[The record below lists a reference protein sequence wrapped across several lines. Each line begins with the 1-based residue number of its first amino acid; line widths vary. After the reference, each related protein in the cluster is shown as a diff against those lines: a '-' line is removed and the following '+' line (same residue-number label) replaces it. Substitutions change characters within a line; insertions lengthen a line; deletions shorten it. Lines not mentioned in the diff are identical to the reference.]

1 MNLEAIK
8 ISAGLPLKQ
17 AVAQLD
23 VSHHGIVVIV
33 DNEDRAIGI
42 LTDPDIRRLLLKN
55 IDFTNACGM
64 HANKDFFFWTK
75 DKPREGAVAL
85 MKQKRIRHLPVLSP
99 PRELIDVISLD
110 EIDFIQHENE
120 IIIMAGGLGT
130 RLRPLTDNCPK
141 PMLPVNGKPILERI
155 IEGFMDHGFSNFRLC
170 INYLGN
176 MIEDY
181 FADGQKWGAKIS
193 YVKES
198 QQLGTAGALSILDP
212 VPDREFIVVNG
223 DVITGA
229 DYSQFIQ
236 FHRDHDAIAS
246 LCVQK
251 YDVKIP
257 FGVVEIKD
265 HIVCCL
271 SEKPVHSSFVNAG
284 IYCLS
289 PQSLDFL
296 KENEVCNMP
305 DLFNNLRKHGHKTTA
320 FPLHEQWID
329 IGRHE
334 DFSRAGRVVS

>member
-181 FADGQKWGAKIS
+181 FGNGERLGVKINYLREDS
-193 YVKES
+193 P
-198 QQLGTAGALSILDP
+198 LGTAGALGLLNP
-212 VPDREFIVVNG
+212 RPNEPFVVTNG
-223 DVITGA
+223 DVITDIRYG
-229 DYSQFIQ
+229 YSVFI
-236 FHRDHDAIAS
+236 A
-246 LCVQK
+246 L
-251 YDVKIP
+251 
-257 FGVVEIKD
+257 
-265 HIVCCL
+265 
-271 SEKPVHSSFVNAG
+271 
-284 IYCLS
+284 
-289 PQSLDFL
+289 
-296 KENEVCNMP
+296 
-305 DLFNNLRKHGHKTTA
+305 
-320 FPLHEQWID
+320 
-329 IGRHE
+329 
-334 DFSRAGRVVS
+334 